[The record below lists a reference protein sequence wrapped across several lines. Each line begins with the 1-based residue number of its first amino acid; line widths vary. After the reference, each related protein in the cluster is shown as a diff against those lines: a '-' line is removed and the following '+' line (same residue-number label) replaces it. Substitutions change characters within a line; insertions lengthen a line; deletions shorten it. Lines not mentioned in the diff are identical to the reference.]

1 MKVGQKKMS
10 GTQHLFQRDILLIL
24 AASFFYFS
32 SPMLTTP
39 LITGFTGSLGADG
52 ALMGIV
58 GGLMN
63 LCSLFCRPFVGNLAD
78 RTSKYKLSCI
88 GAVMMLAA
96 SLGYTVAQSPLTV
109 ILSRIINGAGFA
121 CCSVCMSTWMS
132 NLLPRDKIGSGMGI
146 YGTMNALAMGIAPS
160 AGVFVYQNFSYRI
173 AFGLSAVFS
182 ALILVILQFVRDR
195 GEPGVRTDPT
205 DASSSVSARLSGEKL
220 QLADKKVLPISV
232 IITLFAVPYCATQSF
247 LVTYTQVR
255 EISVSP
261 GLFFPTYAAALFL
274 LRFTLKGLFD
284 RLPFKTFLLAGSVCA
299 AVSLL
304 FLSVMESSPAML
316 LAGIFMAG
324 GYGIMCSVC
333 QSTAILLAGPEK
345 RGIANSTYY
354 VGLDLGMALGPF
366 IGGVLIKHL
375 EIHLFYPVLLVTVP
389 LAAAVYFLSGNI
401 FVSKKS

>member
-1 MKVGQKKMS
+1 MKVRIKNTDNRQEEHQK
-10 GTQHLFQRDILLIL
+10 DILLIL
-24 AASFFYFS
+24 VASFFYFS

-39 LITGFTGSLGADG
+39 LITGFTGSLGADA
-52 ALMGIV
+52 ALMGLV

-88 GAVMMLAA
+88 GAVLMLAA
-96 SLGYTVAQSPLTV
+96 SLGYTMAQSPSV
-109 ILSRIINGAGFA
+109 VVLSRVINGAGFA

-146 YGTMNALAMGIAPS
+146 YGAMNALAMGIAPS
-160 AGVFVYQNFSYRI
+160 AGVFIYQHFSYRT

-182 ALILVILQFVRDR
+182 ALILITIQFIRDR
-195 GEPGVRTDPT
+195 GEPS
-205 DASSSVSARLSGEKL
+205 ASDSAGLSTIFSAGSAKEKL
-220 QLADKKVLPISV
+220 HLVDKQVLPIAV

-247 LVTYTQVR
+247 LVTYTQMR
-255 EISVSP
+255 DIRVSA
-261 GLFFPTYAAALFL
+261 GLFFPIYAVALFL

-284 RLPFKTFLLAGSVCA
+284 RLAFRTFLLAGSFCA
-299 AVSLL
+299 AASLVSLSL
-304 FLSVMESSPAML
+304 MKTGPLML
-316 LAGIFMAG
+316 AAGIFMAG

-354 VGLDLGMALGPF
+354 VGLDLGMTLGPF
-366 IGGVLIKHL
+366 IGGILIKHL
-375 EIHLFYPVLLVTVP
+375 EIHLFYPVLLITVP
-389 LAAAVYFLSGNI
+389 MILAVFFLSGNI
-401 FVSKKS
+401 FTDKK